1 MKNLFI
7 AIGFLF
13 ATYAPEIP
21 LLTAFIQKEAPAY
34 AKWSRLALVE
44 TKNAY
49 PNAQIVDYLYK
60 GTTATDDLSIATFQ
74 LWLKE
79 GDTEFGVIVTVTY
92 TTATEEFKKVEF
104 EEFARPVWKDMQKT
118 PNRS

>member
-7 AIGFLF
+7 AIGILF
-13 ATYAPEIP
+13 ATYASDTP
-21 LLTAFIQKEAPAY
+21 LLTALIQKEAPAY
-34 AKWSRLALVE
+34 AKWSRIALIE
-44 TKNAY
+44 TKNNY
-49 PNAQIVDYLYK
+49 PNAQIIDYLYR
-60 GTTATDDLSIATFQ
+60 GTTSKDDLSTASFQ

-79 GDTEFGVIVTVTY
+79 DDKEFGVIVTVTY

-104 EEFARPVWKDMQKT
+104 EEFARPAWRDIQKT